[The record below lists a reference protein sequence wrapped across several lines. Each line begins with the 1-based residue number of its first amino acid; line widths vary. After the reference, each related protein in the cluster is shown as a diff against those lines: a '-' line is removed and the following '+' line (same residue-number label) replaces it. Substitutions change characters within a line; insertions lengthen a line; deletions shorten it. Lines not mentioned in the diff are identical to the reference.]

1 MRVHGWNV
9 HFLAGQNPFHFAGLF
24 QAEGSDLVTFRD
36 VVDELRLCFEF
47 TNAAPE
53 QDLWGDIAFSLTGRP
68 SSSGSWSFV
77 AEQDLDQPV
86 PSLPSS
92 NPKQPNILRYHLVHH
107 KSSDCNL
114 PSNSLLVAH
123 LKAKCAQHLPRPAR
137 RRDPRYL
144 PPKKPS
150 SDARF
155 SRMPLRR
162 TLKSRAGSQSPS
174 KRSASGSV
182 SPRKD
187 GLNDA
192 NDANDEDVA
201 SMVTPPTMDI
211 AVDFATKTIAAFR
224 SSCLVSASRC
234 AVSGKGESWC
244 NSPTI
249 GPALQACHIVPQQHY
264 HVYPGIDIP
273 DDDVDGNS
281 EGSPRHLQEAWQ
293 QTWSPKNG
301 ILLMSHF
308 HELFDQRLFSIH
320 PETFRIRAFVPY
332 DVLIEYNGRQA
343 CMPLNIDPNALR
355 HHYDM
360 CCIENMAAQLPLVEL
375 ASPSTSRISTPGT
388 TTPFISRSNLSA
400 TPTSGRMDPGVGVA
414 GDPSKRL
421 RSTHDQGQSNE
432 QNDTAEQEEAIDERV
447 YKRRRVQDYEIDD
460 NETHPY
466 DGWLRDDQGS
476 CTTLVNNREFL
487 ADVDRKLRM
496 FQASQL
502 SG

>member
-1 MRVHGWNV
+1 MANVAVTPPMRVHGWNV
-9 HFLAGQNPFHFAGLF
+9 HFLAGQNSFHFAGLF

-47 TNAAPE
+47 TDAVPCRPE
-53 QDLWGDIAFSLTGRP
+53 NDNNEKRPWDDIAFGLTGRP
-68 SSSGSWSFV
+68 SSSSLSPFV

-86 PSLPSS
+86 LSLPSS
-92 NPKQPNILRYHLVHH
+92 NSKQPNILRYHLVHH

-114 PSNSLLVAH
+114 PSNSPLAAH
-123 LKAKCAQHLPRPAR
+123 LKAKCAQHLPRPVR

-144 PPKKPS
+144 PPKRPS
-150 SDARF
+150 SDPRF

-162 TLKSRAGSQSPS
+162 TFKARTGSQSPP

-187 GLNDA
+187 SS
-192 NDANDEDVA
+192 NDANDEDVT
-201 SMVTPPTMDI
+201 SMVTPPTMNI

-224 SSCLVSASRC
+224 SSCLVSANRC

-244 NSPTI
+244 ISPAI

-264 HVYPGIDIP
+264 HVYPGTDDP
-273 DDDVDGNS
+273 DNDVGGSTED
-281 EGSPRHLQEAWQ
+281 SPRYLQEAWQ

-332 DVLIEYNGRQA
+332 DVLIDYNGRQA
-343 CMPLNIDPNALR
+343 YMPPGVDPNALR

-360 CCIENMAAQLPLVEL
+360 CCIENMAAQMPLVEL
-375 ASPSTSRISTPGT
+375 YSLSTSRIATPGT
-388 TTPFISRSNLSA
+388 NTPFSPRNDLPA
-400 TPTSGRMDPGVGVA
+400 TPTSGQIDPGAGVA

-421 RSTHDQGQSNE
+421 RSTHGQIQSNE
-432 QNDTAEQEEAIDERV
+432 QNDTAEQEEAIDGRV
-447 YKRRRVQDYEIDD
+447 CKRRRVQDCEIDE

-466 DGWLRDDQGS
+466 DDWLQDD
-476 CTTLVNNREFL
+476 RE
-487 ADVDRKLRM
+487 
-496 FQASQL
+496 SYITP
-502 SG
+502 